1 MKVKNENGGQSLSV
15 TEHIQKSWLKFQHTN
30 EEKDECS
37 FLETERAYRK
47 GKTVSTNKL
56 SVGGGTGEGTER
68 SQKQILKSI
77 FSDPGM
83 SHDVKVASFK
93 D

>member
-1 MKVKNENGGQSLSV
+1 MVEISTSQ
-15 TEHIQKSWLKFQHTN
+15 

-83 SHDVKVASFK
+83 SHNCSYAPTFEFFPLTCVTC
-93 D
+93 